1 MADPGLLAMA
11 AAITM
16 VGAAFATAWAE
27 KVVGAAAVGAMAENE
42 ALFGKGIVFMVL
54 PETIVLFGFVTGEDR
69 NALGVAQFAGKKARD
84 EPLAQ

>member
-1 MADPGLLAMA
+1 MGDAGLIALS

-16 VGAAFATAWAE
+16 AGSAIATAWAE

-54 PETIVLFGFVTGEDR
+54 PETIVLFGFVI
-69 NALGVAQFAGKKARD
+69 AFLLMGKI
-84 EPLAQ
+84 